1 MADFETELRLGED
14 TAIFDAEDAFEGEAV
29 GDAEGLLDLMELEET
44 LAAEDDALLEATLL
58 DAAFDKTA
66 EERLLVELDFGVV
79 FNAADWVGLDEAAE
93 ALDDWKYERWPLY
106 DDERTW
112 SDPPSWPAEPE
123 MFIEIPSVL
132 SSISRRA
139 GYEVSSSE

>member
-1 MADFETELRLGED
+1 LADFETELRLGED
-14 TAIFDAEDAFEGEAV
+14 TAIFDAEDFEGEAV

-44 LAAEDDALLEATLL
+44 LEAEDDALLGATLL

-66 EERLLVELDFGVV
+66 EERLLVELDLGVAFG
-79 FNAADWVGLDEAAE
+79 AADWVGLDEAAE
-93 ALDDWKYERWPLY
+93 ALDDWKYERWPFY
-106 DDERTW
+106 VDERTW
-112 SDPPSWPAEPE
+112 SDRPSWPAEPE
-123 MFIEIPSVL
+123 MFIEIPSAL